1 MAKLHYFYSVM
12 NAGKTTQLLQVRHN
26 YLESGGTVAL
36 FTSAIDDRSGIGK
49 ISSRIG
55 LSADAIALRA
65 SDDLATIVRK
75 IHAETPL
82 SAVLIDEVQF
92 LTSEQ
97 IWQAA
102 EIVDS
107 LNLPVIAY
115 GLKVNAFGELFSPAI
130 ATLLA
135 LAQDIKE
142 IKTLCHCG
150 RKATMILRY
159 DPGGTAVKTGEV
171 IEIGGE
177 SRYVSVCR
185 SHWTAGDI
193 GATRRAALCEEVPV
207 PSRAA

>member
-1 MAKLHYFYSVM
+1 MANLHYFYSVM
-12 NAGKTTQLLQVRHN
+12 NAGKSSQLLQVRHN

-65 SDDLATIVRK
+65 SDNLAAIVRK
-75 IHAETPL
+75 LHAETPL

-107 LNLPVIAY
+107 LSLPVIAY

-135 LAQDIKE
+135 LAEDIKE

-159 DPGGTAVKTGEV
+159 DPDGTAVKAGEV
-171 IEIGGE
+171 IEVGGE

-185 SHWTAGDI
+185 PHWMAGDI
-193 GATRRAALCEEVPV
+193 GATRRAALCEAV
-207 PSRAA
+207 AAPIQAA